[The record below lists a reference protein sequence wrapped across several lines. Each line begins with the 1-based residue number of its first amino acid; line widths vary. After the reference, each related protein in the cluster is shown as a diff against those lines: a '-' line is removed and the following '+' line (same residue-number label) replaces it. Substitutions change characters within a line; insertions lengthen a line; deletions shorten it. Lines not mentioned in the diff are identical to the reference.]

1 MALVFQLTEG
11 EDFYIN
17 HDQVVVRNIVS
28 PIEFV
33 LLRTRDGAVI
43 RVREGKAVEIFEGV
57 FVSVGARS
65 RGQADAARVSI
76 EAPRTVLLLRGENY
90 RRSPPA
96 IPVKP

>member
-57 FVSVGARS
+57 FVSVGAR
-65 RGQADAARVSI
+65 GQADAVRVSI

>member
-28 PIEFV
+28 PLEFV

-43 RVREGKAVEIFEGV
+43 RVREGKAVEIFKGV
-57 FVSVGARS
+57 FVSVGA